1 MRMTKS
7 LLSIVSALALATGV
21 AFAGGG
27 SMSHQQSYES
37 SSPELLSDA
46 EMWSGWSSRES
57 SMSYQSTEAGDVIS
71 SDESSPFPMNGSESL
86 AGLEESDRELFA
98 ESDVMYIYP
107 MQVTE
112 YYLLVP
118 IVDSETPMGG

>member
-1 MRMTKS
+1 MRLTKS
-7 LLSIVSALALATGV
+7 LLSIISALALATGV

-27 SMSHQQSYES
+27 SMSHQQPYES

-46 EMWSGWSSRES
+46 EIWSGWSGSES
-57 SMSYQSTEAGDVIS
+57 SA
-71 SDESSPFPMNGSESL
+71 FPMNSSESSQ
-86 AGLEESDRELFA
+86 SDSEYLA
-98 ESDVMYIYP
+98 ESDVIYIYP

-118 IVDSETPMGG
+118 SVDSETPMGG

>member
-1 MRMTKS
+1 MRLSKS

-57 SMSYQSTEAGDVIS
+57 SMSYEVIS
-71 SDESSPFPMNGSESL
+71 SSESSPFPMNGSESF
-86 AGLEESDRELFA
+86 AGLEESDRELVA
-98 ESDVMYIYP
+98 ESDVIYIYP

-118 IVDSETPMGG
+118 SVDSETPMGG